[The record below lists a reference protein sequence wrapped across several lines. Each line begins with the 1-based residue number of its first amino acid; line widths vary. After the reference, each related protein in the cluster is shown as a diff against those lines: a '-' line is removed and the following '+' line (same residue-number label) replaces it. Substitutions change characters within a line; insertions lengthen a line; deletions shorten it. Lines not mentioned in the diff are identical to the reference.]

1 MPRADTLGF
10 QHRRAARQSSH
21 SRVIG
26 EKVKIAIV
34 AAEITP
40 WAKAGGLADVIG
52 ALPAALKQ
60 SGAEPAVILPGYR
73 GVLDALKT
81 TPVAENLSVPLGGAF
96 ERFDLL
102 RAETRDGVPLYLVNH
117 PGYFD
122 RPGIY
127 GERGADYPDNLQRYV
142 MFGRAAALIAAKFIR
157 PDVLHAHDWHA
168 AVAPIVARTDPALRE
183 ALDHTLVVFTVH
195 NLAFQGIS
203 EAADF
208 GLLNI
213 DRSYFSVEC
222 LEFWG
227 RVNLMKGAIVLADGA
242 STVSPAYA
250 HEVSSD
256 PELGFGLEGVLRHK
270 GSRFVGIIN
279 GADYTEWDPAVDPMI
294 AAKYTPAR
302 RAGKAACRRALRKL
316 AGLPD
321 RDDAPIVG
329 MVTRM
334 TPQKGVNLLGDAL
347 EAVMDLGVQVVML
360 ASGDPAL
367 EKFFKAAEERFADQL
382 HVRLAFDNA
391 IAHQIQAG
399 SDIFLMPSRFEPC
412 GLTQMY
418 ALKYGTAPLV
428 RATGGL
434 KDTVAEFD
442 PQRGT
447 GNGFMFTDYRAE
459 ALADAMAR
467 ARRLYNDRA
476 AWRRLMDNCFA
487 ADFSWT
493 VSARHYLRWF
503 DDLRRAGGA

>member
-1 MPRADTLGF
+1 M
-10 QHRRAARQSSH
+10 
-21 SRVIG
+21 
-26 EKVKIAIV
+26 KIAIV
-34 AAEITP
+34 AAEIAP

-60 SGAEPAVILPGYR
+60 SGAEPAVIVPGYR
-73 GVLDALKT
+73 GILDALK
-81 TPVAENLSVPLGGAF
+81 PARVAENLSVPVGGSS

-102 RAETRDGVPLYLVNH
+102 RADTREGVPLYLVNH

-122 RPGIY
+122 RPGVY
-127 GERGADYPDNLQRYV
+127 GERGADYPDNLHRYV
-142 MFGRAAALIAAKFIR
+142 TFGRAAALAAARFIR

-168 AVAPIVARTDPALRE
+168 AVAPIVARADPALRD
-183 ALDHTLVVFTVH
+183 ALGSALTVFTMH
-195 NLAFQGIS
+195 NLAFQGIF

-208 GLLNI
+208 GLLDI

-227 RVNLMKGAIVLADGA
+227 RGNLMKGAIVMADGA
-242 STVSPAYA
+242 STVSPTYA
-250 HEVSSD
+250 REVSSD

-270 GSRFVGIIN
+270 GNRFVGILN
-279 GADYTEWDPAVDPMI
+279 GADYTEWDPAIDPMI

-302 RAGKAACRRALRKL
+302 REGKAVCRRALRKL

-321 RDDAPIVG
+321 RDDVPVLG

-334 TPQKGVNLLGDAL
+334 TPQKGINLIGEALDAMMGL
-347 EAVMDLGVQVVML
+347 DVQLVML

-367 EKFFKAAEERFADQL
+367 EKFFKSAEERFPGQL

-391 IAHQIQAG
+391 FAHQIQAG

-418 ALKYGTAPLV
+418 ALKYGAAPLV

-434 KDTVAEFD
+434 NDTVAEFD
-442 PQRGT
+442 PRRGT
-447 GNGFMFTDYRAE
+447 GNGFMFTEYRAG
-459 ALADAMAR
+459 AMVDAMAR
-467 ARRLYNDRA
+467 ARRLFADRA

-493 VSARHYLRWF
+493 AAARHYLRWF
-503 DDLRRAGGA
+503 DDLRRARGA

>member
-1 MPRADTLGF
+1 
-10 QHRRAARQSSH
+10 
-21 SRVIG
+21 
-26 EKVKIAIV
+26 VKIAIV

-40 WAKAGGLADVIG
+40 WAKVGGLADVIG

-60 SGAEPAVILPGYR
+60 SGAQPAVILPGYR

-81 TPVAENLSVPLGGAF
+81 APVAENLSVPVGDSS
-96 ERFDLL
+96 EPFDLL
-102 RAETRDGVPLYLVNH
+102 RAETREGVPLYLVNH
-117 PGYFD
+117 PGYFN
-122 RPGIY
+122 RPGVY
-127 GERGADYPDNLQRYV
+127 GERGTDYPDNLHRYV
-142 MFGRAAALIAAKFIR
+142 MFGRAAALAAARFIR

-168 AVAPIVARTDPALRE
+168 AVAPIVARADPALRE
-183 ALDHTLVVFTVH
+183 ALGSALTVFTMH
-195 NLAFQGIS
+195 NLAFQGIC
-203 EAADF
+203 EPEDF

-227 RVNLMKGAIVLADGA
+227 RVNLMKGAIMLADGA
-242 STVSPAYA
+242 STVSPTYA
-250 HEVSSD
+250 REVSSD

-279 GADYTEWDPAVDPMI
+279 GADYTEWDPAIDPMI

-302 RAGKAACRRALRKL
+302 REGKAVCRRALRKL
-316 AGLPD
+316 AGLSD

-334 TPQKGVNLLGDAL
+334 TPQKGVNLLGEAL
-347 EAVMDLGVQVVML
+347 DAVMDLGVQLVML
-360 ASGDPAL
+360 ASGDPGL
-367 EKFFKAAEERFADQL
+367 EKYFKSAEEQFPGQL
-382 HVRLAFDNA
+382 HVQLAFDNA
-391 IAHQIQAG
+391 FAHQIQAG

-434 KDTVAEFD
+434 KDTVTEFD
-442 PQRGT
+442 PEQGT
-447 GNGFMFTDYRAE
+447 GNGFMFGDYRAD
-459 ALADAMAR
+459 AMVDAMAR
-467 ARRLYNDRA
+467 ARRLFADRA

-503 DDLRRAGGA
+503 DDLRRGRP

>member
-1 MPRADTLGF
+1 M
-10 QHRRAARQSSH
+10 
-21 SRVIG
+21 
-26 EKVKIAIV
+26 KIAIV

-60 SGAEPAVILPGYR
+60 SGAEPVVILPGYR

-81 TPVAENLSVPLGGAF
+81 APVAENLPVPVGGSF

-102 RAETRDGVPLYLVNH
+102 RAETRAGVPLYLVKH
-117 PGYFD
+117 PACFD
-122 RPGIY
+122 RAGVY
-127 GERGADYPDNLQRYV
+127 GEHGVDYPDNLHRYV
-142 MFGRAAALIAAKFIR
+142 MFGRAAALAAARFIR

-168 AVAPIVARTDPALRE
+168 AVAPIVARADPALRD
-183 ALDHTLVVFTVH
+183 ALGAALTVFTTH
-195 NLAFQGIS
+195 NLAFQGIF

-208 GLLNI
+208 GLLNL
-213 DRSYFSVEC
+213 DRAYFSVEC

-227 RVNLMKGAIVLADGA
+227 RGNLMKGAIVLADGA
-242 STVSPAYA
+242 STVSPTYA
-250 HEVSSD
+250 REVSSD
-256 PELGFGLEGVLRHK
+256 PELGFGLEGVLRNK
-270 GSRFVGIIN
+270 GSRFVGILN
-279 GADYTEWDPAVDPMI
+279 GADYTEWDPAIDPMI
-294 AAKYTPAR
+294 AARYTPAR
-302 RAGKAACRRALRKL
+302 REGKAVCRRALRKM

-334 TPQKGVNLLGDAL
+334 TAQKGVDLLADAL
-347 EAVMDLGVQVVML
+347 DAVMGLGVQLVML

-367 EKFFKAAEERFADQL
+367 ERFFKSAEERFAGQL
-382 HVRLAFDNA
+382 RVQLAFDNA
-391 IAHQIQAG
+391 FAHHIQAG

-442 PQRGT
+442 PQHGT
-447 GNGFMFTDYRAE
+447 GNGFTFTDYRPGAMVD
-459 ALADAMAR
+459 ALAR
-467 ARRLYNDRA
+467 ARRLFADRA

-493 VSARHYLRWF
+493 ASAFHYLRWF
-503 DDLRRAGGA
+503 DDLRRARGA

>member
-1 MPRADTLGF
+1 
-10 QHRRAARQSSH
+10 
-21 SRVIG
+21 
-26 EKVKIAIV
+26 VKIAIV

-52 ALPAALKQ
+52 ALPAALKKC
-60 SGAEPAVILPGYR
+60 GAEPTVIVPGYR
-73 GVLDALKT
+73 GILDALKT
-81 TPVAENLSVPLGGAF
+81 TPLAENLSVPVGDSS

-102 RAETRDGVPLYLVNH
+102 RAETRDGVSLYLVNH
-117 PGYFD
+117 RGYFD
-122 RPGIY
+122 RAGIY
-127 GERGADYPDNLQRYV
+127 GERGADYPDNLRRYV
-142 MFGRAAALIAAKFIR
+142 MFGRAAVLAAARFIA

-168 AVAPIVARTDPALRE
+168 AVVPIVARADPALRE
-183 ALDHTLVVFTVH
+183 PLARTLRIFTVH
-195 NLAFQGIS
+195 NFGFQGIS

-227 RVNLMKGAIVLADGA
+227 RVNLMKGAIALADGV
-242 STVSPAYA
+242 STVSPTYA
-250 HEVSSD
+250 REVSSD
-256 PELGFGLEGVLRHK
+256 PELGFGLEGVLRAK
-270 GSRFVGIIN
+270 GDRFVGILN
-279 GADYTEWDPAVDPMI
+279 GADYTEWDPSIDPLI
-294 AAKYTPAR
+294 AANYTPAR
-302 RAGKAACRRALRKL
+302 REGKAICRGALRKL

-321 RDDAPIVG
+321 RDDAPIIG

-347 EAVMDLGVQVVML
+347 DAMMSLGVQLVML

-367 EKFFKAAEERFADQL
+367 ETFFKAAEERFAGQL
-382 HVRLAFDNA
+382 RVWLAFDNA
-391 IAHQIQAG
+391 LAHKIQAG

-434 KDTVAEFD
+434 KDTVTEFD

-447 GNGFMFTDYRAE
+447 GNGFMFSDYRAD
-459 ALADAMAR
+459 AMVNAMAR
-467 ARRLYNDRA
+467 ARRLYEDRA

-493 VSARHYLRWF
+493 VSARQYLRWF
-503 DDLRRAGGA
+503 DDLSRARES

>member
-1 MPRADTLGF
+1 LAQGRA
-10 QHRRAARQSSH
+10 R
-21 SRVIG
+21 
-26 EKVKIAIV
+26 KVKIAIV

-60 SGAEPAVILPGYR
+60 SGAEPAVIVPGYR
-73 GVLDALKT
+73 GILDALKPT
-81 TPVAENLSVPLGGAF
+81 LVAENLSVPVGGSS

-102 RAETRDGVPLYLVNH
+102 QAETRDGVPLYLVNH
-117 PGYFD
+117 AGYFN
-122 RPGIY
+122 RAGIY
-127 GERGADYPDNLQRYV
+127 GERGEDYPDNLRRYV
-142 MFGRAAALIAAKFIR
+142 MFGRAATLAAARFIE
-157 PDVLHAHDWHA
+157 PDILHAHDWHA
-168 AVAPIVARTDPALRE
+168 AVAPIVARADPALRE
-183 ALDHTLVVFTVH
+183 ALARTLMVFTVH
-195 NLAFQGIS
+195 NFGFQGIS

-227 RVNLMKGAIVLADGA
+227 RVNLMKGAIALADGI
-242 STVSPAYA
+242 STVSPTYA
-250 HEVSSD
+250 REVSSD
-256 PELGFGLEGVLRHK
+256 PELGFGLEGVLRAK
-270 GSRFVGIIN
+270 GDRFVGILN
-279 GADYTEWDPAVDPMI
+279 GADYTEWDPSIDPMI
-294 AAKYTPAR
+294 AANYTPAR
-302 RAGKAACRRALRKL
+302 REGKAICRGALRKL

-321 RDDAPIVG
+321 RDDTPIVG

-347 EAVMDLGVQVVML
+347 DAVMGLGVQLVML

-367 EKFFKAAEERFADQL
+367 EKFFKAAEERFAGQL
-382 HVRLAFDNA
+382 RVWLAFDNA
-391 IAHQIQAG
+391 LAHKIQAG

-434 KDTVAEFD
+434 KDTVTEFD

-459 ALADAMAR
+459 AMVEAMAR
-467 ARRLYNDRA
+467 ARRLYEDRA

-493 VSARHYLRWF
+493 VSARQYLRWF
-503 DDLRRAGGA
+503 DDLNRARGV

>member
-1 MPRADTLGF
+1 
-10 QHRRAARQSSH
+10 
-21 SRVIG
+21 
-26 EKVKIAIV
+26 VKIAIV

-52 ALPAALKQ
+52 ALPAALMQ
-60 SGAEPAVILPGYR
+60 SGAEPAVIVPAYR
-73 GVLDALKT
+73 GMLDALKT
-81 TPVAENLSVPLGGAF
+81 TSVAENLSVPVGGSF

-117 PGYFD
+117 PRYFN
-122 RPGIY
+122 RVGIY

-142 MFGRAAALIAAKFIR
+142 MFGRAAALAAARFIE

-168 AVAPIVARTDPALRE
+168 AVVPIVARADPTMRE
-183 ALDHTLVVFTVH
+183 ALARTLMVFTVH

-203 EAADF
+203 AATDF
-208 GLLNI
+208 ALLNI

-227 RVNLMKGAIVLADGA
+227 RVNLMKGAIALADGV
-242 STVSPAYA
+242 STVSPTYA
-250 HEVSSD
+250 REVSSD
-256 PELGFGLEGVLRHK
+256 PEMGFGLEGVLRAK
-270 GSRFVGIIN
+270 GDRFVGILN
-279 GADYTEWDPAVDPMI
+279 GADYTEWDPSIDPMI
-294 AAKYTPAR
+294 AANYTPAR
-302 RAGKAACRRALRKL
+302 REGKAICRSALRKL

-321 RDDAPIVG
+321 RDDTPIVG

-347 EAVMDLGVQVVML
+347 DALMGLGVQLVML

-367 EKFFKAAEERFADQL
+367 ETFFKAAEERFAGQL
-382 HVRLAFDNA
+382 RVWLAFDNA
-391 IAHQIQAG
+391 LAHKIQAG

-434 KDTVAEFD
+434 KDTVTEFD

-447 GNGFMFTDYRAE
+447 GNGFMFTDYRA
-459 ALADAMAR
+459 DAMVNSMAR
-467 ARRLYNDRA
+467 ARRLYEDRA

-493 VSARHYLRWF
+493 VSARQYLRWF
-503 DDLRRAGGA
+503 ADLNRTRRA

>member
-1 MPRADTLGF
+1 M
-10 QHRRAARQSSH
+10 
-21 SRVIG
+21 
-26 EKVKIAIV
+26 KIAIV

-60 SGAEPAVILPGYR
+60 SGAEPVVILPGYR
-73 GVLDALKT
+73 SLLDAINT
-81 TPVAENLSVPLGGAF
+81 APVAENLSVPVGGSS

-102 RAETRDGVPLYLVNH
+102 RAETRGGVPLYLVKH
-117 PGYFD
+117 PACFD
-122 RPGIY
+122 RAGIY
-127 GERGADYPDNLQRYV
+127 GERGVDYPDNPHRYV
-142 MFGRAAALIAAKFIR
+142 MFGRAAALAAARFIR

-168 AVAPIVARTDPALRE
+168 AVAPIVARADPALRE
-183 ALDHTLVVFTVH
+183 ALGPALTIFTMH
-195 NLAFQGIS
+195 NLAFQGII

-208 GLLNI
+208 ALLNL
-213 DRSYFSVEC
+213 DRSYFSVEF

-227 RVNLMKGAIVLADGA
+227 RANLMKGAIVLADGV
-242 STVSPAYA
+242 STVSPTYA
-250 HEVSSD
+250 REVSSD

-270 GSRFVGIIN
+270 GSRFVGILN
-279 GADYTEWDPAVDPMI
+279 GADYTEWDPAIDPMI

-302 RAGKAACRRALRKL
+302 REGKAACRRALRRM

-334 TPQKGVNLLGDAL
+334 TPQKGINLLGEAL
-347 EAVMDLGVQVVML
+347 DAVMGLGVQLVML
-360 ASGDPAL
+360 ASGDPSL
-367 EKFFKAAEERFADQL
+367 EKFFKSAEERFPGQL
-382 HVRLAFDNA
+382 RVQLAFDNA
-391 IAHQIQAG
+391 FAHHTQAG

-434 KDTVAEFD
+434 KDTVTEFD

-447 GNGFMFTDYRAE
+447 GNGFMFTDYRAAAMVD
-459 ALADAMAR
+459 ALAR
-467 ARRLYNDRA
+467 ARRIFADRA

-503 DDLRRAGGA
+503 ADLHRARGA

>member
-1 MPRADTLGF
+1 VGD
-10 QHRRAARQSSH
+10 SS
-21 SRVIG
+21 
-26 EKVKIAIV
+26 
-34 AAEITP
+34 
-40 WAKAGGLADVIG
+40 
-52 ALPAALKQ
+52 
-60 SGAEPAVILPGYR
+60 
-73 GVLDALKT
+73 
-81 TPVAENLSVPLGGAF
+81 

-102 RAETRDGVPLYLVNH
+102 RAETRDGVSLYLVNH
-117 PGYFD
+117 RGYFD
-122 RPGIY
+122 RAGIY
-127 GERGADYPDNLQRYV
+127 GERGADYPDNLRRYV
-142 MFGRAAALIAAKFIR
+142 MFGRAAVLAAAQFIA

-168 AVAPIVARTDPALRE
+168 AVVPIVARADPALRE
-183 ALDHTLVVFTVH
+183 PLARTLRIFTVH
-195 NLAFQGIS
+195 NFGFQGIS

-227 RVNLMKGAIVLADGA
+227 RVNLMKGAIALADGV
-242 STVSPAYA
+242 STVSPTYA
-250 HEVSSD
+250 REVSSD
-256 PELGFGLEGVLRHK
+256 PELGFGLEGVLRAK
-270 GSRFVGIIN
+270 GDRFVGILN
-279 GADYTEWDPAVDPMI
+279 GADYTEWDPSIDPLI
-294 AAKYTPAR
+294 AANYTPAR
-302 RAGKAACRRALRKL
+302 REGKAICRGALRKL

-321 RDDAPIVG
+321 RDDAPIIG

-347 EAVMDLGVQVVML
+347 DAMMSLGVQLVML

-367 EKFFKAAEERFADQL
+367 ETFFKAAEERFAGQL
-382 HVRLAFDNA
+382 RVWLAFDNA
-391 IAHQIQAG
+391 LAHKIQAG

-434 KDTVAEFD
+434 KDTVTEFD

-447 GNGFMFTDYRAE
+447 GNGFMFTDYRAD
-459 ALADAMAR
+459 AMVNAMAR
-467 ARRLYNDRA
+467 ARRLYEDRA

-493 VSARHYLRWF
+493 VSARQYLRWF
-503 DDLRRAGGA
+503 DDLSRARAS

>member
-1 MPRADTLGF
+1 M
-10 QHRRAARQSSH
+10 
-21 SRVIG
+21 
-26 EKVKIAIV
+26 KIAIV

-52 ALPAALKQ
+52 ALPGALKQ

-73 GVLDALKT
+73 SILDALKT
-81 TPVAENLSVPLGGAF
+81 APVAENLSVPVGGSS

-102 RAETRDGVPLYLVNH
+102 RAETRDGVPLYLVKH

-122 RPGIY
+122 RAGVY

-142 MFGRAAALIAAKFIR
+142 MFGRAAALAAARFIQ

-168 AVAPIVARTDPALRE
+168 AVAPIVARADPALRE
-183 ALDHTLVVFTVH
+183 ALGATLTVFTAH
-195 NLAFQGIS
+195 NLAFQGIF

-208 GLLNI
+208 GLLNL

-227 RVNLMKGAIVLADGA
+227 RGNLMKGAIVLADGA
-242 STVSPAYA
+242 STVSPTYA
-250 HEVSSD
+250 REVSSD
-256 PELGFGLEGVLRHK
+256 PELGFGLEGVLRNK
-270 GSRFVGIIN
+270 GSRFVGILN
-279 GADYTEWDPAVDPMI
+279 GADYTEWDPAIDPMI

-302 RAGKAACRRALRKL
+302 REGKAVCRRALRKM

-334 TPQKGVNLLGDAL
+334 TPQKGINLLGEAL
-347 EAVMDLGVQVVML
+347 DAVMGLGVQLVML

-367 EKFFKAAEERFADQL
+367 EKFFKSAEERFPGQL
-382 HVRLAFDNA
+382 RVQLAFDNA
-391 IAHQIQAG
+391 FAHQIQAG

-442 PQRGT
+442 PQQGT
-447 GNGFMFTDYRAE
+447 GNGFMFTDYRAGAMVD
-459 ALADAMAR
+459 ALA
-467 ARRLYNDRA
+467 RA
-476 AWRRLMDNCFA
+476 AAALCGPRRVA
-487 ADFSWT
+487 A
-493 VSARHYLRWF
+493 A
-503 DDLRRAGGA
+503 

>member
-1 MPRADTLGF
+1 M
-10 QHRRAARQSSH
+10 
-21 SRVIG
+21 
-26 EKVKIAIV
+26 KIAIV

-60 SGAEPAVILPGYR
+60 SGAEPSVILPGYR

-81 TPVAENLSVPLGGAF
+81 TPLAENLSVPIGGSA

-102 RAETRDGVPLYLVNH
+102 RAETRDGVPLYLIKH
-117 PGYFD
+117 PGCFD
-122 RPGIY
+122 RAGIY
-127 GERGADYPDNLQRYV
+127 GEGGADYPDNLHRYV
-142 MFGRAAALIAAKFIR
+142 MFGRAAALVAARYIR

-168 AVAPIVARTDPALRE
+168 AVAPIVARADPALRE
-183 ALDHTLVVFTVH
+183 ALGSALTVFTVH
-195 NLAFQGIS
+195 NFAFQGIF
-203 EAADF
+203 AQADF

-213 DRSYFSVEC
+213 DRSYFSVER

-242 STVSPAYA
+242 STVSPTYA
-250 HEVSSD
+250 REVSSD
-256 PELGFGLEGVLRHK
+256 PEMGFGLEGVLRQK
-270 GSRFVGIIN
+270 GNRFVGIIN
-279 GADYTEWDPAVDPMI
+279 GADYTEWDPAIDPLI

-302 RAGKAACRRALRKL
+302 REGKAVCRRALLKL
-316 AGLPD
+316 AGLAERHEAP
-321 RDDAPIVG
+321 DDAPVVG

-334 TPQKGVNLLGDAL
+334 TPQKGVGLLGEAL
-347 EAVMDLGVQVVML
+347 DAVMGLGVRLVML
-360 ASGDPAL
+360 ASGDPAQ
-367 EKFFKAAEERFADQL
+367 EKFFKAAEQRFPGQL
-382 HVRLAFDNA
+382 RVQLAFDNA
-391 IAHQIQAG
+391 LAHQIQAG

-442 PQRGT
+442 LDCGT
-447 GNGFMFTDYRAE
+447 GNGFMFDEYR
-459 ALADAMAR
+459 ADAMVNAIAR
-467 ARRLYNDRA
+467 ARRLFADRA
-476 AWRRLMDNCFA
+476 AWCRLMDNCFA

-493 VSARHYLRWF
+493 VSARRYLRWF
-503 DDLRRAGGA
+503 DDLRGARGS

>member
-1 MPRADTLGF
+1 M
-10 QHRRAARQSSH
+10 
-21 SRVIG
+21 
-26 EKVKIAIV
+26 KIAIV
-34 AAEITP
+34 AAEIAP

-73 GVLDALKT
+73 SVLEALK
-81 TPVAENLSVPLGGAF
+81 PAPMAENLSVPVGASH

-102 RAETRDGVPLYLVNH
+102 RADTCDDVPLYLINH
-117 PGYFD
+117 PGYFN
-122 RPGIY
+122 RPGVY
-127 GERGADYPDNLQRYV
+127 GERGADYPDNLHRYV
-142 MFGRAAALIAAKFIR
+142 TFGRAAAHTAARFIR

-168 AVAPIVARTDPALRE
+168 AAAPIVARADRALRE
-183 ALDHTLVVFTVH
+183 ALGSALTVFTMH
-195 NLAFQGIS
+195 NLAFQGIFD
-203 EAADF
+203 AADF

-227 RVNLMKGAIVLADGA
+227 RINLMKGAIVMADGA
-242 STVSPAYA
+242 STVSPTYA
-250 HEVSSD
+250 REVSSD
-256 PELGFGLEGVLRHK
+256 PELGFGLEGVLRQK
-270 GSRFVGIIN
+270 GTRFVGILN
-279 GADYTEWDPAVDPMI
+279 GADYTEWDPAIDPMI
-294 AAKYTPAR
+294 AAKYTPAQR
-302 RAGKAACRRALRKL
+302 QGKAVCRRALRHL
-316 AGLPD
+316 AGLLD
-321 RDDAPIVG
+321 RDDVPIFG

-334 TPQKGVNLLGDAL
+334 TPQKGIDLLSEALDAIMGL
-347 EAVMDLGVQVVML
+347 DVQLVML

-367 EKFFKAAEERFADQL
+367 EKFFKSAEERFPGQL

-391 IAHQIQAG
+391 FAHQIQAG

-442 PQRGT
+442 PHHGT
-447 GNGFMFTDYRAE
+447 GDGFMFTEYRAGAMVE
-459 ALADAMAR
+459 AMAR
-467 ARRLYNDRA
+467 AWQLFADRT

-493 VSARHYLRWF
+493 ASARHYLRWF
-503 DDLRRAGGA
+503 DDLRRARGA

>member
-1 MPRADTLGF
+1 M
-10 QHRRAARQSSH
+10 
-21 SRVIG
+21 
-26 EKVKIAIV
+26 KIAIV

-40 WAKAGGLADVIG
+40 WAKVGGLADVMG

-60 SGAEPAVILPGYR
+60 CGAEPVVILPGYR
-73 GVLDALKT
+73 GILDALKPV
-81 TPVAENLSVPLGGAF
+81 PVAVNLPVPVGGPS

-102 RAETRDGVPLYLVNH
+102 RAETRAGVPLYLVNH

-122 RPGIY
+122 RSGVY
-127 GERGADYPDNLQRYV
+127 GEHGTDYPDNLHRYV
-142 MFGRAAALIAAKFIR
+142 TFGRAAALAAARFIR

-168 AVAPIVARTDPALRE
+168 AVAPIVARADPALRA
-183 ALDHTLVVFTVH
+183 ALDSTLTVFTVH
-195 NLAFQGIS
+195 NLAFQGIFD
-203 EAADF
+203 ETDF

-213 DRSYFSVEC
+213 DRSYFSVEFM
-222 LEFWG
+222 EFWG

-242 STVSPAYA
+242 STVSPTYA
-250 HEVSSD
+250 REVSSD

-279 GADYTEWDPAVDPMI
+279 GADYVEWNPAIDPMI
-294 AAKYTPAR
+294 ATRYTPAQR
-302 RAGKAACRRALRKL
+302 EGKAACRRALRKL

-321 RDDAPIVG
+321 RDDVPIVG

-334 TPQKGVNLLGDAL
+334 APQKGIDLLAEAL
-347 EAVMDLGVQVVML
+347 EALMGLDVQLVML
-360 ASGDPAL
+360 ASGDPAM
-367 EKFFKAAEERFADQL
+367 EKFFKAAEQRFRSKLQ
-382 HVRLAFDNA
+382 VQLAFDNPF
-391 IAHQIQAG
+391 AHQIQAG

-442 PQRGT
+442 PRHGT
-447 GNGFMFTDYRAE
+447 GNGFMFTEYRAG
-459 ALADAMAR
+459 AMVDAIAR
-467 ARRLYNDRA
+467 ARQLFADRE

-503 DDLRRAGGA
+503 DDLLRARGA